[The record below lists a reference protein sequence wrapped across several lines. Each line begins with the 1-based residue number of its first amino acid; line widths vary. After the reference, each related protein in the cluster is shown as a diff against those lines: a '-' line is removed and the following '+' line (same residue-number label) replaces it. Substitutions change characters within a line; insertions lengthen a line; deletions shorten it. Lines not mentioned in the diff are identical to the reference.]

1 MCHSVSQSLG
11 DCNSRDATY
20 EVVSYMSSYSPST
33 LRYVLFTQLFFF
45 YFREQITVG
54 RLKAID
60 MLLQMLLLV
69 VEQPGQ
75 MALSLLPAIL
85 NLSLNYVTPLLAQEC
100 NSSDFCDVAISL
112 YALFDG

>member
-1 MCHSVSQSLG
+1 MYTLRQTVV
-11 DCNSRDATY
+11 RDAN
-20 EVVSYMSSYSPST
+20 S
-33 LRYVLFTQLFFF
+33 
-45 YFREQITVG
+45 REQITVG

-69 VEQPGQ
+69 VQQPGQ
-75 MALSLLPAIL
+75 MTLSLLPAIL